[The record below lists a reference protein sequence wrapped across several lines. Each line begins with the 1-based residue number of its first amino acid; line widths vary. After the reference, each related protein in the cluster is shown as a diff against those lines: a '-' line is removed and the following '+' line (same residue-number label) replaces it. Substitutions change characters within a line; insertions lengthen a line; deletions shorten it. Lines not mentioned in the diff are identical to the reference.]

1 MKPQFLKV
9 ATGPANS
16 FSVRRNV
23 IPYMNNRWHFHPEVE
38 LIQFHKGS
46 GLQFIGDSIMRFQP
60 DDIVLVGAN
69 LPHYWRLDEAF
80 LCDKNDE
87 VAFSTS
93 IHFME
98 NFWGDRF
105 LHLPENKQLK
115 VLLER
120 AKRGIMIRGEASHKV
135 GKLMRKSYRSSNVHR
150 IITLLQCLLAIA
162 EEEQATMLSS
172 IGFQADLSKAEN
184 DRINAIY
191 EHSLTH
197 FKRKIHL
204 EEIADIAGMTP
215 NSFCRYF
222 KAITGKTY
230 FQFLTE
236 IRIGFACK
244 LMIDNRM
251 CMKQL
256 CFECGF
262 NNLSC
267 FHKNFKMIMGMTPQ
281 TYQNEYLK
289 VEV

>member
-16 FSVRRNV
+16 FSVRQNI

-38 LIQFHKGS
+38 LIHFHKGS
-46 GLQFIGDSIMRFQP
+46 GLQFVGDSIMRFQP

-69 LPHYWRLDEAF
+69 LPHYWRLDEEF
-80 LCDKNDE
+80 LCDTNEE

-93 IHFME
+93 IHFLE

-120 AKRGIMIRGEASHKV
+120 ARRGVMIRGEASHKV
-135 GKLMRKSYRSSNVHR
+135 GKLIEKSYHSSNVNR
-150 IITLLQCLLAIA
+150 IITLLECLLAIS
-162 EEEQATMLSS
+162 EEEQMTILSS
-172 IGFQADLSKAEN
+172 IGFQADLSNAQSE
-184 DRINAIY
+184 RINAIY

-197 FKRKIHL
+197 FKRKISL

-222 KAITGKTY
+222 KTITGKTY

-236 IRIGFACK
+236 VRIGFACK
-244 LMIDNRM
+244 LIIDNKM
-251 CMKQL
+251 SIKQL
-256 CFECGF
+256 CFESGF

-267 FHKNFKMIMGMTPQ
+267 FHKNFKEIMGITPQ
-281 TYQNEYLK
+281 LYQFEYLK